1 MVAPLSSTRSNGSA
15 LAVPGQ
21 TPRVSRRRSAWNIS
35 RPTRHGIL
43 LLAPAIVVLLCTA
56 GYPLVETIILSF
68 TNANLG
74 DVAEPRWVGFA
85 NYWYTTPRGVGL
97 GILQDTR
104 WWNAVAKTMMFTVSS
119 VGLELVFG
127 LLLAML
133 INARFPGRG
142 LVRTSILLPWVIPG
156 VVSAQMWSWMFNDQ
170 FGVVNDLLRRAGV
183 IEHGLAWI
191 GNPDTALV
199 TIIIIE
205 VWKTTP
211 FMTLLLLAGLQT
223 IPAEIYEAAEV
234 DGAGVWARFSRITL
248 PLLKPAILIAMV
260 LRSVDALR
268 VFDVVYVMNGY
279 AESTISMT
287 AYARQQLVDYQ
298 LLGMGSAASVLIFLI
313 ILAITI
319 AYVRMLKVRFT

>member
-1 MVAPLSSTRSNGSA
+1 MVARVQSARSSTRA
-15 LAVPGQ
+15 LALPEHASRAERPLEEQ
-21 TPRVSRRRSAWNIS
+21 SVSRRHRQ
-35 RPTRHGIL
+35 GLL
-43 LLAPAIVVLLCTA
+43 LLAPAVVVLLATA
-56 GYPLVETIILSF
+56 GYPLAETIRLSF

-97 GILQDTR
+97 GVLQDPR
-104 WWNAVAKTMMFTVSS
+104 WWNAVAKTLVFTLAS
-119 VGLELVFG
+119 VGLELIFG
-127 LLLAML
+127 LLLAIL

-170 FGVVNDLLRRAGV
+170 FGVVNDMLKRIDA
-183 IEHGLAWI
+183 IDQGLAWI
-191 GNPDTALV
+191 GNPDTALL
-199 TIIIIE
+199 TIIIVE

-223 IPAEIYEAAEV
+223 IPVEIYEAAEV
-234 DGAGVWARFSRITL
+234 DGAGAWTRFWRVTL
-248 PLLKPAILIAMV
+248 PLLKPAILIALV

-268 VFDVVYVMNGY
+268 VFDVIYVMNGY

-287 AYARQQLVDYQ
+287 AYARQQLADFQ
-298 LLGMGSAASVLIFLI
+298 LLGMGSAASVLIFLV
-313 ILAITI
+313 ILALTI

>member
-1 MVAPLSSTRSNGSA
+1 
-15 LAVPGQ
+15 
-21 TPRVSRRRSAWNIS
+21 
-35 RPTRHGIL
+35 
-43 LLAPAIVVLLCTA
+43 VVLLATA
-56 GYPLVETIILSF
+56 GYPLAETIRLSF

-97 GILQDTR
+97 GVLQDPR
-104 WWNAVAKTMMFTVSS
+104 WWNAVAKTLVFTLAS
-119 VGLELVFG
+119 VGLELIFG
-127 LLLAML
+127 LLLAIL

-170 FGVVNDLLRRAGV
+170 FGVVNDMLKRIDA
-183 IEHGLAWI
+183 IDQGLAWI
-191 GNPDTALV
+191 GNPDTALL
-199 TIIIIE
+199 TIIIVE

-223 IPAEIYEAAEV
+223 IPVEIYEAAEV
-234 DGAGVWARFSRITL
+234 DGAGAWTRFWRVTL
-248 PLLKPAILIAMV
+248 PLLKPAILIALV

-268 VFDVVYVMNGY
+268 VFDVIYVMNGY

-287 AYARQQLVDYQ
+287 AYARQQLADFQ
-298 LLGMGSAASVLIFLI
+298 LLGMGSAASVLIFLV
-313 ILAITI
+313 ILALTI